1 MNIYNYSRGSEWRKW
16 DLHVHTPI
24 SYENH
29 FSGWDTY
36 IKKLKEKAIEH
47 GVEVVGIND
56 YFSVDGYEKLLDECE
71 EETKN
76 TNPCIKLDN
85 GKMLYLFPVVELR
98 LENFTSDNESVNIH
112 VVFSPDLLPSTIR
125 SSFLEKLRIKYQSR
139 ILDCK
144 EDDLIKIGNAEEN
157 NGRFDVNMDLASIP
171 NSGKKH
177 LIHKALKIISFS
189 RSIFEDG
196 IDRFQKI
203 LKESG
208 IEDDKYLIIIANKGR
223 GGLDAFHWH
232 DKHRDLS
239 RAGNIRQNLLN
250 LSDVCFSNDES
261 DIQFLLGQKKD
272 TPKDEILN
280 RFRSYKPC
288 IWGSD
293 AHTEENLFHPS
304 NGNTTDYTWIKADPT
319 FEGLKQIIYEPE
331 ERVKIQKENPN
342 FEFDKPYFE
351 RISIKNDVNLFEDEK
366 VAFSKKE
373 IPLNKNLVTIIGGRG
388 TGKSLLVNY
397 LAYTFN
403 KNDKEFKDNKE
414 FEVDYAKNN
423 VKNVDIATFNAK
435 DKSHINYIFIEQS
448 KLKTLTGKKAVGEEF
463 KKLLQLEDLQFDES
477 LNKEIINL
485 IEEIEE
491 LKKWFNYETENNE
504 RINDKDFNEKKRGN
518 AEQLLKTIT
527 TKENA
532 AKLLKYTDNVSD
544 TKNYENILLELNKL
558 KEKFE
563 DYSKEL
569 NVEISILN
577 DKLDD
582 DFKIEG
588 IIFNKQLQ
596 SVEKAKNH
604 FEKLKVKKESE
615 NIKIKKQFESEG
627 YKGDLIELLKNAER
641 YQRDISGANKQLVL
655 IGKKEIKLKGKIEL
669 RNKLGKKLKQEHGRQ
684 AKIIEDSWINILD
697 NIGNENQK
705 QIMKKILADRG
716 IQIKGKVTFDLI
728 KFNEKLENYLDKR
741 VYKNLGKDPGILNLD
756 SYYEFMNKKIGD
768 FIEGNKKD
776 STKKNLG
783 ELFFDLNK
791 RKEYL
796 YTIVEPRYNKKTL
809 EKLSAGQKGT
819 LYLLLQLATKAFST
833 PLIFDQPEDDLDN
846 EFIIEELVDLF
857 KELKKYRQIIIVT
870 HNANLVVTADA
881 EQVIVAN
888 NNDENITYFFGS
900 LDNHTIIEN
909 VCKILEGG
917 KNAFEKR
924 KRRYNSIASK
934 EK

>member
-1 MNIYNYSRGSEWRKW
+1 MNIYNYPRGSKWRKW

-71 EETKN
+71 EKTKN

-98 LENFTSDNESVNIH
+98 LENFTSDSESVNIH

-189 RSIFEDG
+189 RPIFEDG
-196 IDRFQKI
+196 IDGFQKI

-232 DKHRDLS
+232 DKLRDLS

-250 LSDVCFSNDES
+250 LSDVCFSNDEN

-272 TPKDEILN
+272 TTKDEILN

-351 RISIKNDVNLFEDEK
+351 T
-366 VAFSKKE
+366 FSKKE
-373 IPLNKNLVTIIGGRG
+373 IPFNKNLVTIIGGRG

-403 KNDKEFKDNKE
+403 KNDKKFKDNKE

-448 KLKTLTGKKAVGEEF
+448 KLKTLTSKKPVGEEF

-491 LKKWFNYETENNE
+491 LKNWFNYETENSE
-504 RINDKDFNEKKRGN
+504 RINDKDFNEKKKVN
-518 AEQLLKTIT
+518 AEQLLETIT
-527 TKENA
+527 TKENE
-532 AKLLKYTDNVSD
+532 AKLQKYTENVD
-544 TKNYENILLELNKL
+544 DIKNYENLFLELNKL
-558 KEKFE
+558 KEKLE

-569 NVEISILN
+569 NVKILTMN
-577 DKLDD
+577 NKLDK
-582 DFKIEG
+582 DFKIEE
-588 IIFNKQLQ
+588 IIFDKQLQ
-596 SVEKAKNH
+596 AVEKAKNH
-604 FEKLKVKKESE
+604 FGELKEKKESK
-615 NIKIKKQFESEG
+615 NIEIKKQFESEG
-627 YKGDLIELLKNAER
+627 YKGDLLELLKNAER
-641 YQRDISGANKQLVL
+641 YQRDINEANKQLVL
-655 IGKKEIKLKGKIEL
+655 IGKKERILRGKIEL
-669 RNKLGKKLKQEHGRQ
+669 RNKLGKKIKQEYDRQ
-684 AKIIEDSWINILD
+684 AKIIEDSWDNILN
-697 NIGNENQK
+697 NIGNEDQK
-705 QIMKKILADRG
+705 QIMKKILAGRG
-716 IQIKGKVTFDLI
+716 IHIKGKVTFDLV
-728 KFNEKLENYLDKR
+728 KFNTKLVNYVDKR
-741 VYKNLGKDPGILNLD
+741 TYRKLGEDLGILNLE
-756 SYYEFMNKKIGD
+756 SYYDFINKKLGD
-768 FIEGNKKD
+768 FIEGDKKD
-776 STKKNLG
+776 TTKKNLG
-783 ELFFDLNK
+783 ELFFNLSE

-796 YTIVEPRYNKKTL
+796 STIVEISYNGKTL

-870 HNANLVVTADA
+870 HNANLVVTADT

-888 NNDENITYFFGS
+888 NNDENITYFSGS
-900 LDNHTIIEN
+900 LESHTIIEN

-924 KRRYNSIASK
+924 KRRYSSIASK
-934 EK
+934 DK

>member
-1 MNIYNYSRGSEWRKW
+1 M
-16 DLHVHTPI
+16 
-24 SYENH
+24 
-29 FSGWDTY
+29 
-36 IKKLKEKAIEH
+36 
-47 GVEVVGIND
+47 
-56 YFSVDGYEKLLDECE
+56 
-71 EETKN
+71 
-76 TNPCIKLDN
+76 
-85 GKMLYLFPVVELR
+85 
-98 LENFTSDNESVNIH
+98 
-112 VVFSPDLLPSTIR
+112 
-125 SSFLEKLRIKYQSR
+125 
-139 ILDCK
+139 
-144 EDDLIKIGNAEEN
+144 
-157 NGRFDVNMDLASIP
+157 
-171 NSGKKH
+171 
-177 LIHKALKIISFS
+177 
-189 RSIFEDG
+189 
-196 IDRFQKI
+196 
-203 LKESG
+203 
-208 IEDDKYLIIIANKGR
+208 
-223 GGLDAFHWH
+223 
-232 DKHRDLS
+232 
-239 RAGNIRQNLLN
+239 
-250 LSDVCFSNDES
+250 
-261 DIQFLLGQKKD
+261 
-272 TPKDEILN
+272 
-280 RFRSYKPC
+280 
-288 IWGSD
+288 
-293 AHTEENLFHPS
+293 
-304 NGNTTDYTWIKADPT
+304 
-319 FEGLKQIIYEPE
+319 
-331 ERVKIQKENPN
+331 
-342 FEFDKPYFE
+342 
-351 RISIKNDVNLFEDEK
+351 
-366 VAFSKKE
+366 
-373 IPLNKNLVTIIGGRG
+373 
-388 TGKSLLVNY
+388 
-397 LAYTFN
+397 
-403 KNDKEFKDNKE
+403 
-414 FEVDYAKNN
+414 
-423 VKNVDIATFNAK
+423 
-435 DKSHINYIFIEQS
+435 
-448 KLKTLTGKKAVGEEF
+448 
-463 KKLLQLEDLQFDES
+463 
-477 LNKEIINL
+477 

-532 AKLLKYTDNVSD
+532 AKLLKYTDNVSY
-544 TKNYENILLELNKL
+544 TKNYENIFLELNKL

-596 SVEKAKNH
+596 AVEKAKNH

-655 IGKKEIKLKGKIEL
+655 IGKKEIKLQGKIEL

-756 SYYEFMNKKIGD
+756 NYYEFMNKKIGD

-776 STKKNLG
+776 STKRNLG
-783 ELFFDLNK
+783 ELFFDLNN

-888 NNDENITYFFGS
+888 NNDENITYFSGS
-900 LDNHTIIEN
+900 LENHTIIEN

>member
-1 MNIYNYSRGSEWRKW
+1 MFSRGSEWRKW
-16 DLHVHTPI
+16 DLHFHTPSSYDYKNKSVTNEKIIKVLKDNNI
-24 SYENH
+24 SLVAITDHHTIDIERIIELQNLAGDDIKILPGIECCSDSKGREPIHFIGIFSETNTERLEYVINEILSKADINKQKQNGRNKNEIYCNLEKTSKLIRELGGLVTIHAGKKSNSIENITNSLPCAMAQKKDIAKNIDI
-29 FSGWDTY
+29 FELGKEEDQKDYKDVVFKEIGTY
-36 IKKLKEKAIEH
+36 PMIICSDNH
-47 GVEVVGIND
+47 NIND
-56 YFSVDGYEKLLDECE
+56 YS
-71 EETKN
+71 
-76 TNPCIKLDN
+76 
-85 GKMLYLFPVVELR
+85 
-98 LENFTSDNESVNIH
+98 
-112 VVFSPDLLPSTIR
+112 
-125 SSFLEKLRIKYQSR
+125 
-139 ILDCK
+139 
-144 EDDLIKIGNAEEN
+144 
-157 NGRFDVNMDLASIP
+157 
-171 NSGKKH
+171 
-177 LIHKALKIISFS
+177 LK
-189 RSIFEDG
+189 
-196 IDRFQKI
+196 
-203 LKESG
+203 
-208 IEDDKYLIIIANKGR
+208 
-223 GGLDAFHWH
+223 
-232 DKHRDLS
+232 
-239 RAGNIRQNLLN
+239 QN
-250 LSDVCFSNDES
+250 C
-261 DIQFLLGQKKD
+261 
-272 TPKDEILN
+272 
-280 RFRSYKPC
+280 
-288 IWGSD
+288 
-293 AHTEENLFHPS
+293 
-304 NGNTTDYTWIKADPT
+304 WIKADST

-342 FEFDKPYFE
+342 FEIDKPYFKG
-351 RISIKNDVNLFEDEK
+351 ISIKEDTKLFENEK
-366 VAFSKKE
+366 VAFLKKE
-373 IPLNKNLVTIIGGRG
+373 IPFNKNLVTIIGGRG

-403 KNDKEFKDNKE
+403 KDDKEFKDNKE

-423 VKNVDIATFNAK
+423 VKNADIATFNAK

-448 KLKTLTGKKAVGEEF
+448 KLKTLTDKKAVGEEF

-485 IEEIEE
+485 IGEIEE

-504 RINDKDFNEKKRGN
+504 RINDKDFNEKKKGN

-527 TKENA
+527 TKENE
-532 AKLLKYTDNVSD
+532 AKLLKYTDNVGD
-544 TKNYENILLELNKL
+544 TKNYENVLLELNKL
-558 KEKFE
+558 KEKLE

-569 NVEISILN
+569 NVEISTLN

-582 DFKIEG
+582 DFKIEE

-596 SVEKAKNH
+596 AVEKAKNH

-615 NIKIKKQFESEG
+615 NIKIKKQFENEG

-655 IGKKEIKLKGKIEL
+655 IGKKEIKLQGKIEL
-669 RNKLGKKLKQEHGRQ
+669 RNKLGKKLKQEHDRQ
-684 AKIIEDSWINILD
+684 AKIIEDSWNNILD
-697 NIGNENQK
+697 KIGNENQK

-716 IQIKGKVTFDLI
+716 IQIKGKVTFDLV

-741 VYKNLGKDPGILNLD
+741 VYKNLGKDLGILNLD

-768 FIEGNKKD
+768 FIEGDKKD
-776 STKKNLG
+776 TTKKNLG

-796 YTIVEPRYNKKTL
+796 YTIVETRYNEKTL

-900 LDNHTIIEN
+900 LENHTIIEN
-909 VCKILEGG
+909 VCKVLEGG
-917 KNAFEKR
+917 MNAFEKR
-924 KRRYNSIASK
+924 KRRYSSIASK

>member
-1 MNIYNYSRGSEWRKW
+1 MFSKGSEWRKW
-16 DLHVHTPI
+16 DLHFHTPS
-24 SYENH
+24 SYDYKDKSVTNEK
-29 FSGWDTY
+29 
-36 IKKLKEKAIEH
+36 IIEVLKENNIFLVAITDH
-47 GVEVVGIND
+47 HIINVERITELQNLAGNNIKILPGIECCSDSKGREPIHFIGIFPETNTKRLEYIRDTIIIKTNIDEQKQKGRKENEIYCNLEKTSQLIRELGGLVTIHAGKKSNSIENITNSLPYAMAQKKDIVKNIDIFELGKEEDHKDYKDLVFKEIGTYPMIICSDNHNIND
-56 YFSVDGYEKLLDECE
+56 YS
-71 EETKN
+71 
-76 TNPCIKLDN
+76 
-85 GKMLYLFPVVELR
+85 
-98 LENFTSDNESVNIH
+98 
-112 VVFSPDLLPSTIR
+112 
-125 SSFLEKLRIKYQSR
+125 
-139 ILDCK
+139 
-144 EDDLIKIGNAEEN
+144 
-157 NGRFDVNMDLASIP
+157 
-171 NSGKKH
+171 
-177 LIHKALKIISFS
+177 LK
-189 RSIFEDG
+189 
-196 IDRFQKI
+196 
-203 LKESG
+203 
-208 IEDDKYLIIIANKGR
+208 
-223 GGLDAFHWH
+223 
-232 DKHRDLS
+232 
-239 RAGNIRQNLLN
+239 QN
-250 LSDVCFSNDES
+250 C
-261 DIQFLLGQKKD
+261 
-272 TPKDEILN
+272 
-280 RFRSYKPC
+280 
-288 IWGSD
+288 
-293 AHTEENLFHPS
+293 
-304 NGNTTDYTWIKADPT
+304 WIKADST

-342 FEFDKPYFE
+342 FEFDKPYFKG
-351 RISIKNDVNLFEDEK
+351 ISIKEDTKLFENEK
-366 VAFSKKE
+366 VTFLKKE
-373 IPLNKNLVTIIGGRG
+373 IPFNKNLVTIIGGRG

-397 LAYTFN
+397 LAHTFN

-414 FEVDYAKNN
+414 FEVCYAKNN
-423 VKNVDIATFNAK
+423 VKNADIAVFNAK

-448 KLKTLTGKKAVGEEF
+448 KLKTLTDKKAVGEEF

-485 IEEIEE
+485 IGEIEE

-504 RINDKDFNEKKRGN
+504 RINDKDFNEKKKGN

-527 TKENA
+527 TKENE
-532 AKLLKYTDNVSD
+532 AKLLKYTDNVGD

-558 KEKFE
+558 KEKLE

-569 NVEISILN
+569 NVEISTLN

-582 DFKIEG
+582 DFKIEE

-596 SVEKAKNH
+596 AVEKAKNH

-615 NIKIKKQFESEG
+615 NIKIKKQFENEG

-655 IGKKEIKLKGKIEL
+655 IGKKEIKLQGKIEL
-669 RNKLGKKLKQEHGRQ
+669 RNKLGKKLKREHDRQ
-684 AKIIEDSWINILD
+684 AKIIEDSWNNILD

-716 IQIKGKVTFDLI
+716 IQIKGKVTFDLV

-768 FIEGNKKD
+768 FIEGDKKD
-776 STKKNLG
+776 TTKKNLG

-796 YTIVEPRYNKKTL
+796 YTIVETRYNEKTL

-900 LDNHTIIEN
+900 LENHTIIEN
-909 VCKILEGG
+909 VCKVLEGG

-924 KRRYNSIASK
+924 KRRYSSIASK

>member
-1 MNIYNYSRGSEWRKW
+1 MFSKGSEWRKW
-16 DLHVHTPI
+16 DLHFHTPS
-24 SYENH
+24 SYDYKDKSVTNEK
-29 FSGWDTY
+29 
-36 IKKLKEKAIEH
+36 IIEVLKENNISLVAITDH
-47 GVEVVGIND
+47 HIIDVERITELQNLAGNNIKILPGIECCSDSKGREPIHFIGIFPETNTKRLEYIRGTILIKTNIDEQKQKGRKENEIYCNLEKTSKLIRELGGLVTIHAGKKSNSIENITNSLPYAMAQKKDIVENIDIFELGKEEDQKDYKDVVFKEIGTYPMIICSDNHNIND
-56 YFSVDGYEKLLDECE
+56 YS
-71 EETKN
+71 
-76 TNPCIKLDN
+76 
-85 GKMLYLFPVVELR
+85 
-98 LENFTSDNESVNIH
+98 
-112 VVFSPDLLPSTIR
+112 
-125 SSFLEKLRIKYQSR
+125 
-139 ILDCK
+139 
-144 EDDLIKIGNAEEN
+144 
-157 NGRFDVNMDLASIP
+157 
-171 NSGKKH
+171 
-177 LIHKALKIISFS
+177 LK
-189 RSIFEDG
+189 
-196 IDRFQKI
+196 
-203 LKESG
+203 
-208 IEDDKYLIIIANKGR
+208 
-223 GGLDAFHWH
+223 
-232 DKHRDLS
+232 
-239 RAGNIRQNLLN
+239 QN
-250 LSDVCFSNDES
+250 C
-261 DIQFLLGQKKD
+261 
-272 TPKDEILN
+272 
-280 RFRSYKPC
+280 
-288 IWGSD
+288 
-293 AHTEENLFHPS
+293 
-304 NGNTTDYTWIKADPT
+304 WIKADFT

-342 FEFDKPYFE
+342 FEFDKPYFKG
-351 RISIKNDVNLFEDEK
+351 ISIKEDTKLFENEK
-366 VAFSKKE
+366 VAFLKKE
-373 IPLNKNLVTIIGGRG
+373 IPFNKNLVTIIGGRG

-423 VKNVDIATFNAK
+423 VKNADIATFNAK

-448 KLKTLTGKKAVGEEF
+448 KLKTLTDKKTVGEEF

-485 IEEIEE
+485 IGEIEE

-504 RINDKDFNEKKRGN
+504 RINDKNFNEKKKGN

-527 TKENA
+527 TKENE

-544 TKNYENILLELNKL
+544 TKNYENILLELYKL
-558 KEKFE
+558 KEKLE

-569 NVEISILN
+569 NVEISTLN

-582 DFKIEG
+582 DFKIEE

-596 SVEKAKNH
+596 AVEKAKKH

-615 NIKIKKQFESEG
+615 NIKIKKQFENEG

-655 IGKKEIKLKGKIEL
+655 IGKKEIKLQGKIEL
-669 RNKLGKKLKQEHGRQ
+669 RNKLGKKLKQEHNRQ
-684 AKIIEDSWINILD
+684 AKIIEDSWNNILD

-716 IQIKGKVTFDLI
+716 IQIKGKVTFDLV

-741 VYKNLGKDPGILNLD
+741 VYKNLGKDLGILNLD
-756 SYYEFMNKKIGD
+756 NYYEFMNKKIGD
-768 FIEGNKKD
+768 FIEGDKKD
-776 STKKNLG
+776 TTKKNLG

-796 YTIVEPRYNKKTL
+796 YTIVETRYNEKTL

-870 HNANLVVTADA
+870 HNANLVVTADT

-888 NNDENITYFFGS
+888 NNDENIAYLSGS
-900 LDNHTIIEN
+900 LENHTIIEN

-924 KRRYNSIASK
+924 KRRYSSIASK

>member
-1 MNIYNYSRGSEWRKW
+1 MFSKGSEWRKW
-16 DLHVHTPI
+16 DLHFHTPS
-24 SYENH
+24 SYDYKDKSVTNEK
-29 FSGWDTY
+29 
-36 IKKLKEKAIEH
+36 IIEVLKENNISLVAITDH
-47 GVEVVGIND
+47 HIIDVERITELQNLAGNNIKILPGIECCSDSKGREPIHFIGIFPETNTKRLEYIRGTILIKTNIDEQKQKGRKENEIYCNLEKTSKLIRELGGLVTIHAGKKSNSIENITNSLPYAMAQKKDIVENIDIFELGKEEDQKDYKDVVFKEIGTYPMIICSDNHNIND
-56 YFSVDGYEKLLDECE
+56 YS
-71 EETKN
+71 
-76 TNPCIKLDN
+76 
-85 GKMLYLFPVVELR
+85 
-98 LENFTSDNESVNIH
+98 
-112 VVFSPDLLPSTIR
+112 
-125 SSFLEKLRIKYQSR
+125 
-139 ILDCK
+139 
-144 EDDLIKIGNAEEN
+144 
-157 NGRFDVNMDLASIP
+157 
-171 NSGKKH
+171 
-177 LIHKALKIISFS
+177 LK
-189 RSIFEDG
+189 
-196 IDRFQKI
+196 
-203 LKESG
+203 
-208 IEDDKYLIIIANKGR
+208 
-223 GGLDAFHWH
+223 
-232 DKHRDLS
+232 
-239 RAGNIRQNLLN
+239 QN
-250 LSDVCFSNDES
+250 C
-261 DIQFLLGQKKD
+261 
-272 TPKDEILN
+272 
-280 RFRSYKPC
+280 
-288 IWGSD
+288 
-293 AHTEENLFHPS
+293 
-304 NGNTTDYTWIKADPT
+304 WIKADST

-342 FEFDKPYFE
+342 FEFDKPYFKG
-351 RISIKNDVNLFEDEK
+351 ISIKEDTKLFENEK
-366 VAFSKKE
+366 VAFLKKE
-373 IPLNKNLVTIIGGRG
+373 IPFNKNLVTIIGGRG

-423 VKNVDIATFNAK
+423 VKNADIATFNAK

-448 KLKTLTGKKAVGEEF
+448 KLKTLTDKKAVGEEF

-485 IEEIEE
+485 IGEIEE

-504 RINDKDFNEKKRGN
+504 RINDKNFNEKKKGN

-527 TKENA
+527 TKENE
-532 AKLLKYTDNVSD
+532 AKLLKYTDNVGD
-544 TKNYENILLELNKL
+544 TKNYENVLLELNKL
-558 KEKFE
+558 KEKLE

-569 NVEISILN
+569 NVEISTLN

-582 DFKIEG
+582 DFKIEE

-596 SVEKAKNH
+596 AVEKAKNH

-615 NIKIKKQFESEG
+615 NIKIKKQFENEG

-655 IGKKEIKLKGKIEL
+655 IGKKEIKLQGKIEL
-669 RNKLGKKLKQEHGRQ
+669 RNKLGKKLKQEHNRQ
-684 AKIIEDSWINILD
+684 AKIIEDSWNNILD

-716 IQIKGKVTFDLI
+716 IQIKGKVTFDLV

-741 VYKNLGKDPGILNLD
+741 VYKNLGKDLGILNLD

-768 FIEGNKKD
+768 FIEGDKKD
-776 STKKNLG
+776 TTKKNLG

-796 YTIVEPRYNKKTL
+796 YTIVETRYNEKTL

-888 NNDENITYFFGS
+888 NNDENITYLSGS
-900 LDNHTIIEN
+900 LENHKIIEN

-924 KRRYNSIASK
+924 KRRYSSIASK